1 MPYDKTKP
9 YSCPCCGY
17 WNGDMKYDYYKHQK
31 PLIKDEKIRKAVRAW
46 ADVIGAEDADI
57 VRQYGAERWMGLRFE
72 HPNTGWVSKFEIDGF
87 GSMNNLEN
95 EKIYTIAELCG
106 EEEE

>member
-17 WNGDMKYDYYKHQK
+17 WNGDMKYDYYKDKK
-31 PLIKDEKIRKAVRAW
+31 PLIKDEKIRNAVRAW
-46 ADVIGAEDADI
+46 AEVNSIGNARYTEIPDRILCVLTDTDDNDYDIHFVGHIPTLEDGD
-57 VRQYGAERWMGLRFE
+57 
-72 HPNTGWVSKFEIDGF
+72 D
-87 GSMNNLEN
+87 
-95 EKIYTIAELCG
+95 YTIDELCG